1 MLRQN
6 KFLFPVLILLLVIV
20 LTCAIAFGAVSI
32 LPAEMFSSLKH
43 FFQGKPPENIYE
55 GVFIQLRLPRVLLCA
70 ITGAILAVSGV
81 LMQGL
86 FRNPIVEPGLIGT
99 SAGAA
104 FGASVIF
111 VLASNINKTIGQ
123 LFGAR
128 ITGWLISS
136 GISATFLQQSFK
148 EVTGPFLTPIFAFAG
163 ALLATFTVYSLAKNA
178 KHVSIISL
186 LLIGIAVNAVG
197 LSGTGFMS
205 YIARDPQARSITFWN
220 LGTFSGASWLQVFIV
235 GTVAAIIFI
244 IAVRYSK
251 QLNALLLGEE
261 EAGYLGVDADKLKR
275 RIMLLNTAMVSVA
288 TAFVGVISFMGLI
301 VPHLLRLLMGSD
313 NKKLLPASMLTG
325 AMLLT
330 LADMGARLLLAPAEI
345 PIGIIT
351 SLVGAPIFII
361 LLKRFNIL
369 QQKGGANA

>member
-1 MLRQN
+1 MLRKN
-6 KFLFPVLILLLVIV
+6 NFFFPVLLALMILVMLL
-20 LTCAIAFGAVSI
+20 AIAFGAVSI
-32 LPAEMFSSLKH
+32 RVSDMFSSLGH
-43 FFQGKPPENIYE
+43 FFSGQKPANIHE
-55 GVFIQLRLPRVLLCA
+55 GVFLQLRLPRVLLCA
-70 ITGAILAVSGV
+70 ITGAILSVSGV

-86 FRNPIVEPGLIGT
+86 FRNPIVEPGLVGT

-111 VLASNINKTIGQ
+111 VL
-123 LFGAR
+123 GAKFSP
-128 ITGWLISS
+128 GMK
-136 GISATFLQQSFK
+136 AY
-148 EVTGPFLTPIFAFAG
+148 VGPLLVPLFAFAG
-163 ALLATFTVYSLAKNA
+163 GLLATFVVYSLARNA
-178 KHVSIISL
+178 KRVSIMSL

-235 GTVAAIIFI
+235 GTVAAIIFM
-244 IAVRYSK
+244 VSLRYSK

-261 EAGYLGVDADKLKR
+261 EASYLGVDTNKLKR
-275 RIMLLNTAMVSVA
+275 RIMILNTAMVSVA

-301 VPHLLRLLMGSD
+301 VPHVLRLLIGSD
-313 NKKLLPASMLTG
+313 NKRLLPASMILG
-325 AMLLT
+325 ALLLT

-351 SLVGAPIFII
+351 SLVGAPVFII
-361 LLKRFNIL
+361 LLKKFNVL
-369 QQKGGANA
+369 QQKGGYHA

>member
-1 MLRQN
+1 ML
-6 KFLFPVLILLLVIV
+6 LS
-20 LTCAIAFGAVSI
+20 AIAFGAVSI
-32 LPAEMFSSLKH
+32 QPADMFSAIQH
-43 FFQGKPPENIYE
+43 FFQGRGPANIYE
-55 GVFIQLRLPRVLLCA
+55 GVFLQLRLPRVLLCA

-86 FRNPIVEPGLIGT
+86 FRNPIVEPGLVGT

-104 FGASVIF
+104 FGASFIF
-111 VLASNINKTIGQ
+111 VMAPKMSPVLKS
-123 LFGAR
+123 
-128 ITGWLISS
+128 IS
-136 GISATFLQQSFK
+136 
-148 EVTGPFLTPIFAFAG
+148 GPFLVPIFAFAG
-163 ALLATFTVYSLAKNA
+163 GLLATFIVYSLARNA
-178 KHVSIISL
+178 KRVSIMSL
-186 LLIGIAVNAVG
+186 LLIGIAVNAIG

-235 GTVAAIIFI
+235 GAVAALIFI
-244 IAVRYSK
+244 ISLRYSK

-261 EAGYLGVDADKLKR
+261 EASYLGVDTNMLKR
-275 RIMLLNTAMVSVA
+275 RIMILNTAMVSVA

-301 VPHLLRLLMGSD
+301 VPHVLRLLIGSD
-313 NKKLLPASMLTG
+313 NKRLLPASMITG
-325 AMLLT
+325 ALLLV

-361 LLKRFNIL
+361 LLKKFNLL
-369 QQKGGANA
+369 QQKGGYNA

>member
-1 MLRQN
+1 VYKQN
-6 KFLFPVLILLLVIV
+6 KIFFPILIALLVITM
-20 LTCAIAFGAVSI
+20 LSAIAFGAVSI
-32 LPAEMFSSLKH
+32 LPIDMYNAVIH
-43 FFQGKPPENIYE
+43 FLRGKQPANIYE
-55 GVFIQLRLPRVLLCA
+55 GVFLQLRLPRVLLCA
-70 ITGAILAVSGV
+70 ITGAILACSGV

-86 FRNPIVEPGLIGT
+86 FRNPIVEPGLVGT

-104 FGASVIF
+104 FGASVVF
-111 VLASNINKTIGQ
+111 VLAAGMSKQ
-123 LFGAR
+123 VKA
-128 ITGWLISS
+128 ITGPL
-136 GISATFLQQSFK
+136 L
-148 EVTGPFLTPIFAFAG
+148 VPLFAFAG
-163 ALLATFTVYSLAKNA
+163 GLLATYIVYSLAKNT
-178 KHVSIISL
+178 KRVSIISL

-235 GTVAAIIFI
+235 GTVATIIFI
-244 IAVRYSK
+244 IALRYSK

-261 EAGYLGVDADKLKR
+261 EANYLGVDTDKLKR

-301 VPHLLRLLMGSD
+301 VPHVLRLLIGSD
-313 NKKLLPASMLTG
+313 NKKLLPASMITG

-361 LLKRFNIL
+361 LLKKFNIL
-369 QQKGGANA
+369 QQKGGGDA